1 MRIKGQAG
9 MGDTTVGVYYTSL
22 DQDEEVDEAFFRQL
36 IVSSELQALVTVED
50 FHYPDICWRACSASH
65 PQSRNFHQCVDD
77 NFLMQMVDEPTRRG
91 VLLDFILTNKE
102 GPIEAVK
109 VEGSLSCSDHDVV
122 EFRISCGW
130 NRIPSRITTLHFSK
144 ANFGVF
150 KQLLGEIPW
159 EQGT

>member
-1 MRIKGQAG
+1 MWVRIKGQAG
-9 MGDTTVGVYYTSL
+9 MGDTTVV
-22 DQDEEVDEAFFRQL
+22 
-36 IVSSELQALVTVED
+36 
-50 FHYPDICWRACSASH
+50 
-65 PQSRNFHQCVDD
+65 
-77 NFLMQMVDEPTRRG
+77 
-91 VLLDFILTNKE
+91 
-102 GPIEAVK
+102 AVK